1 MIIINIL
8 GYTIIIVKRKKLPY
22 YDYND
27 YVHNDR
33 GFYDKETNFHITT
46 IMITFTTIAVS
57 MTKKQILSWTR

>member
-27 YVHNDR
+27 YDYNDYDYNDYDYNDYVHNDR
-33 GFYDKETNFHITT
+33 GFYDKETN
-46 IMITFTTIAVS
+46 TFPD
-57 MTKKQILSWTR
+57 